1 MSKILPVAIARY
13 ALSSVIN
20 GFDTVLRLGW
30 LPAMISSVAAMVL
43 ESSIFVAS
51 PETGELQIG
60 FGPLLLFIVIAAL
73 TQTMFAVAWHRHVGL
88 GESFAGRR
96 FYFRLGRRELVYAL
110 IAFVLVSILS
120 LGMGGLFTVYSLI
133 QQGGGFGGIVILL
146 VPVVAV
152 ALIARLCMLLPM
164 VAFDEAPDPS
174 RSWQGVTDNTV
185 RVVSVL
191 LLIGIPVVL
200 IELLLISVF
209 GSVAASGTAALGAP
223 GLAVDLIAR
232 FVSSLLFLALLAVVT
247 GAVTLL
253 YMVLIGDEASQANL
267 PAPLET
273 FVEQS

>member
-1 MSKILPVAIARY
+1 MSKILPVPIARY

-30 LPAMISSVAAMVL
+30 LPALISSIAAMIL

-51 PETGELQIG
+51 PDTGELQVG
-60 FGPLLLFIVIAAL
+60 FGPLLVFIVIAAL

-96 FYFRLGRRELVYAL
+96 YYFRLGRRELVYAL
-110 IAFVLVSILS
+110 IAFIILSVLS

-133 QQGGGFGGIVILL
+133 AQGGGFGGIVILL
-146 VPVVAV
+146 VPVVAIAV
-152 ALIARLCMLLPM
+152 IARLCLLLPM
-164 VAFDEAPDPS
+164 VAFDEAADPT
-174 RSWQGVTDNTV
+174 RSWQGVSDNTV
-185 RVVSVL
+185 RVVAVL
-191 LLIGIPVVL
+191 VLIGIPVVV

-223 GLAVDLIAR
+223 GLAIDLIAR
-232 FVSSLLFLALLAVVT
+232 FVSSLVFLALLAVIA

-253 YMVLIGDEASQANL
+253 YMVLIGDEVTQSNL
-267 PAPLET
+267 PAPPET
-273 FVEQS
+273 FVE